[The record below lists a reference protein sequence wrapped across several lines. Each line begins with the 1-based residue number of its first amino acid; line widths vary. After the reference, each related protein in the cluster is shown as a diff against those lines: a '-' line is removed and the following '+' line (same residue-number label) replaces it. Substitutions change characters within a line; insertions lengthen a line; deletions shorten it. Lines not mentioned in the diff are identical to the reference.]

1 MWDVLHNYNLK
12 LLRLAPAKFIHFGTT
27 HEILELMNSGV
38 DDYADLGWSKSVNST
53 GAGYNSVISPKAS
66 VGEGVYAEVSYV
78 HSGATV
84 GDHTV
89 LSYIDDGGARIRFWV
104 PPNFP
109 ENHIFC
115 N

>member
-1 MWDVLHNYNLK
+1 
-12 LLRLAPAKFIHFGTT
+12 
-27 HEILELMNSGV
+27 MNSGV

-89 LSYIDDGGARIRFWV
+89 LSYIDDGGARMTV
-104 PPNFP
+104 K
-109 ENHIFC
+109 
-115 N
+115 